1 MSARLGAQ
9 PPLFRRFTTLGW
21 RMASLEEDQ
30 GRGLNAV
37 ALMRRLEFERSR
49 SECRPRPPTWVELPS
64 AKAAQAAGKGR
75 KANAADAGRDR
86 MVARV
91 RRQLEARAP
100 A

>member
-1 MSARLGAQ
+1 
-9 PPLFRRFTTLGW
+9 
-21 RMASLEEDQ
+21 MASLEEDQ

-64 AKAAQAAGKGR
+64 AKAAKASRGR
-75 KANAADAGRDR
+75 KANRADVGREK
-86 MVARV
+86 MLAQV